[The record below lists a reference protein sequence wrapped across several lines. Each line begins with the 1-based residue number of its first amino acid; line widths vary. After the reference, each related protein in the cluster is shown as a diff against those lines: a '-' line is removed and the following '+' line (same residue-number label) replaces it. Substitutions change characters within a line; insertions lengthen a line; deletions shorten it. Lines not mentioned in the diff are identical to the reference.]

1 VEEHFGSTGMLDFD
15 DPEDS
20 ADHWVEEALDL
31 EPMKRSF
38 LASRWADRVPAFVEP
53 PVETTVGGV
62 TLRGRIDAV
71 FREGG
76 TTSAPDD
83 PDARWELVDWK
94 TGAVPRGRDLEVK
107 SLQLAVY
114 RLAWSRLHGIPLE
127 NISASFVYVAHG
139 VEKAMHD
146 LAGEAELERI
156 LARAIHGDE
165 GAGASSP

>member
-1 VEEHFGSTGMLDFD
+1 
-15 DPEDS
+15 
-20 ADHWVEEALDL
+20 
-31 EPMKRSF
+31 MKQAF
-38 LASRWADRVPAFVEP
+38 LASRWADRVPVVVEP

-71 FREGG
+71 FRDG
-76 TTSAPDD
+76 AADD
-83 PDARWELVDWK
+83 PGARWELVDWK
-94 TGAVPRGRDLEVK
+94 TGAVPRGRDLAVK

-139 VEKAMHD
+139 VEKSMHD

-156 LARAIHGDE
+156 LAEAI
-165 GAGASSP
+165 GAG